1 MFEKLTAKS
10 YDSVRVWGL
19 EGRDGDGINFAV
31 NEAGAATHHPE
42 AVMWH
47 TGRSTAPMLLR
58 YSELHPAYA
67 ANAAC
72 ERKRTALFQRSI
84 HFRFHVLRQ
93 RPFISRLQLR
103 DYRRRIYRSH

>member
-1 MFEKLTAKS
+1 MQQVAGRIIPRCSKLTAKS

-47 TGRSTAPMLLR
+47 TGALDGTDAFSDIPNFTLLMQPTLHVNENAQR
-58 YSELHPAYA
+58 YFNQAI
-67 ANAAC
+67 
-72 ERKRTALFQRSI
+72 TSI
-84 HFRFHVLRQ
+84 
-93 RPFISRLQLR
+93 
-103 DYRRRIYRSH
+103 SH